1 MANDAQRQR
10 LARKLSYLNQ
20 SALLFWRMIFNGSA
34 RQTDFVNISKWEAP
48 TGGAAPVSYRIYRD
62 STLTKAIAVVR
73 ANKKLRFED
82 HDRKQGKT
90 YSYFMSLSIKLI
102 GDPLLQRL
110 LCLQRETMSK
120 LSISVV

>member
-34 RQTDFVNISKWEAP
+34 RQTDFVNISTWEAP

-90 YSYFMSLSIKLI
+90 YSYFIV
-102 GDPLLQRL
+102 
-110 LCLQRETMSK
+110 
-120 LSISVV
+120 SVDQAHRRSAVAKITVPPKRNDE